1 MDPEIEK
8 RFENIERQILATANI
23 VRKVGMPSL
32 IEAQMRIDALMDSDT
47 RLYGTLQELAEAQKG
62 LTESQKGLTES
73 HKGLAEAHKELA
85 ASQKRTDEQLD
96 RLAASVQ
103 AFIDSL
109 RKNGNG
115 SKH

>member
-8 RFENIERQILATANI
+8 RFEKVDESLRQVERQVLATANL

-47 RLYGTLQELAEAQKG
+47 RLYGTLQELAESQKG
-62 LTESQKGLTES
+62 LTESQKGLT
-73 HKGLAEAHKELA
+73 EAHKELA

>member
-8 RFENIERQILATANI
+8 RFENIERQILATANL

-62 LTESQKGLTES
+62 LTDSYKGLAESQKGLAES
-73 HKGLAEAHKELA
+73 QKGLAESQKELA
-85 ASQKRTDEQLD
+85 ASQKKTDQQLD

-103 AFIDSL
+103 AFIDS
-109 RKNGNG
+109 
-115 SKH
+115 